1 MLAVMVLEGQGVG
14 VVEHQQTELLPV
26 QVELVETDT

>member
-1 MLAVMVLEGQGVG
+1 MLAVRVFVGLGVG
-14 VVEHQQTELLPV
+14 GVEHQQTELLPV